1 MIDRAA
7 DETYSEVKL
16 KGFKAVTTNILE
28 TLKAENQNSL
38 EELPTK
44 SWDAKCHKTSVYGLI
59 PYFFPANFGENLY
72 FSLSIIWPLS
82 WNHQYSK
89 YL

>member
-28 TLKAENQNSL
+28 TLKAEN
-38 EELPTK
+38 
-44 SWDAKCHKTSVYGLI
+44 
-59 PYFFPANFGENLY
+59 
-72 FSLSIIWPLS
+72 
-82 WNHQYSK
+82 
-89 YL
+89 